1 MIKLSDILVK
11 NKETGKKYDV
21 KKPDPSKHE
30 FTWDYRGSKENP
42 NPFVKKKS
50 VKKEEVEDHSNDR
63 DMVVGV
69 AEIVRMVKD
78 MDNRKEIAN
87 SMVNKFN
94 KENVKYNKDEFMKM
108 AGISESLSEMGV
120 NDIHFKQIMKIYT
133 RGGNLKKKIS
143 DFLFPGKPVQSS
155 AVIAKELRSM
165 DYDDVKE
172 LEDKLRIDIHK
183 F

>member
-1 MIKLSDILVK
+1 MLSLRNIL
-11 NKETGKKYDV
+11 KEI
-21 KKPDPSKHE
+21 
-30 FTWDYRGSKENP
+30 
-42 NPFVKKKS
+42 
-50 VKKEEVEDHSNDR
+50 EDHSNDR

-69 AEIVRMVKD
+69 AEIIKMVKD
-78 MDNRKEIAN
+78 LDNRKEIAT
-87 SMVNKFN
+87 SMIKKFDN
-94 KENVKYNKDEFMKM
+94 ENVNYNKDEFMKM
-108 AGISESLSEMGV
+108 AGLNSQISEMGV
-120 NDIHFKQIMKIYT
+120 NDIHFKQIMKIYS

-143 DFLFPGKPVQSS
+143 DFLFPGKQVQSS